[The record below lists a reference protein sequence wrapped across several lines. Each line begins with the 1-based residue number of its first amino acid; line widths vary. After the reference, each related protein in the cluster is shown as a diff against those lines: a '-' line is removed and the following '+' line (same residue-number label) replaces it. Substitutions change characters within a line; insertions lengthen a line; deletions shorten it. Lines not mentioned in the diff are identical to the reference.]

1 MIRRLLPLLVAV
13 GLGVAATYTG
23 LFLLHRTFQA
33 ERAAALGELAARRQA
48 LEQYARAALA
58 RTLAQRMQALGPRL
72 RAAATDPLA
81 PGADLLLWQGG
92 AQRLPRLQRSAPG
105 EATPARMLF
114 EALAADAPPPTPDQ
128 DDPWAERLERRA
140 ALFAALDAGDRGAIE
155 AGFRGVLASLARYVL
170 PAEQDVPYLLALLDR
185 FERRGRPDPAL
196 LRLVLHD
203 GVPDGQGGRI
213 ESVQRRL
220 LQRREA
226 FTVKD
231 FEFLAAETRRL
242 GAGAGVPDADFVARA
257 AEGGPA
263 LAAEVDEPTILPGG
277 FYAEPAP
284 GGAQGFRVAPGPL
297 LQELT
302 QEMRARSLLTTEER
316 VEGELAGL
324 VAAIGLRVESPV
336 WARAHAAADAA
347 YWQKSLLLALCAVLV
362 AGVAALAVAGQ
373 HRKQRYLSLKSDFV
387 SAVSHELRTPLA
399 SIRLMAETLERRL
412 AGEARARDY
421 PTRIVGAVDGL
432 ALMVE
437 NILSFNRLDRGRWV
451 ARREAMALA
460 DVLDRARDKVVPH
473 APRPVRWAVEGAEGV
488 SLRADPELIE
498 LLIVN
503 LARNAV
509 QYTERP
515 EAQVTLTA
523 TVGATRGRGLSLAVA
538 DNGRGMSPAVIKH
551 VFTPFYRAPE
561 SAGSRGSGLGLALCQ
576 RIMALHG
583 GRLSV
588 TRSSPE
594 GTVFTLEFPPEA
606 VL

>member
-72 RAAATDPLA
+72 RAAATDPWP
-81 PGADLLLWQGG
+81 PGPTCCSGRAGRSG
-92 AQRLPRLQRSAPG
+92 CPGCSAPPWRG
-105 EATPARMLF
+105 DPGPH
-114 EALAADAPPPTPDQ
+114 ALRGAGGGCPPPTPDQ

-140 ALFAALDAGDRGAIE
+140 ALFAALDAGDRGPSRPAFAASWRRSRATSCQPSRMCRTCWRCSIASS
-155 AGFRGVLASLARYVL
+155 AGADPTRRCSGSSCTTASPTAR
-170 PAEQDVPYLLALLDR
+170 
-185 FERRGRPDPAL
+185 
-196 LRLVLHD
+196 
-203 GVPDGQGGRI
+203 GRI